1 MLLSDYIWGR
11 GKGLELSLWW
21 YAPFN
26 RIIPPHL
33 HISAERLES
42 KNFLFSLSPPAS
54 ISISFGDAWLDR
66 RLTYASHNADESF
79 YFHPAPS
86 FIIFVLEDS
95 EEHKREK
102 EKERER
108 NRFDSFSRF
117 PQMHLKRTIIF
128 PLFIFASDRG
138 DLSLCLKC
146 IIFSNDAT
154 PLQPQH
160 LFTRSF
166 LSPLFSLFFS
176 PLPKVGLMQGALW
189 PRADWKLFL
198 SSHLYW
204 KVNTIY
210 FNSDSTV

>member
-42 KNFLFSLSPPAS
+42 KNFLFSLPSPLFQS
-54 ISISFGDAWLDR
+54 QSRLETRDWTGDLLTHLITQTRVFISIL
-66 RLTYASHNADESF
+66 H
-79 YFHPAPS
+79 HPLL
-86 FIIFVLEDS
+86 FLFLEDS
-95 EEHKREK
+95 EEHKRRK
-102 EKERER
+102 REDKR

-117 PQMHLKRTIIF
+117 PRMHLKRTIIF

-138 DLSLCLKC
+138 IFSLSLCLKR

-154 PLQPQH
+154 PLHPPNI
-160 LFTRSF
+160 FSSPRSRR
-166 LSPLFSLFFS
+166 S
-176 PLPKVGLMQGALW
+176 V
-189 PRADWKLFL
+189 
-198 SSHLYW
+198 
-204 KVNTIY
+204 
-210 FNSDSTV
+210 